1 MNPYIRRSRDM
12 SVRYCDIDI
21 DNKKLPPVYGH
32 LSSPLVPLEVSLEK
46 IIPLI
51 DNLQRYVKIAKQHCY
66 SSDHLTKEE
75 SAALY
80 LYSMERGDRSFYRV
94 LNKAL
99 RDENRAALK
108 PWFPY
113 LKLLDTALNKLPSKK
128 LPLWRGVDAD
138 VSSSFQEGQLLTW
151 CFGSSSIVAKKK
163 VILADSASYD
173 GDTVNDVPNGT
184 GVCAWPTG
192 THYTGKWQGGKKHG
206 RGVQTWGKDTDW
218 FGDRYDGEWQDGK
231 MHGQGVYTY
240 ANGDRYD
247 GEWLDSKMHG
257 RGVYT
262 YAKGDRYDG
271 EWQDDKMHGR
281 GVCTCGNG
289 D

>member
-1 MNPYIRRSRDM
+1 MPGTTLQVVSNALDHSGGLHIVHLREVDDDDE
-12 SVRYCDIDI
+12 SVSDSI
-21 DNKKLPPVYGH
+21 
-32 LSSPLVPLEVSLEK
+32 SS
-46 IIPLI
+46 
-51 DNLQRYVKIAKQHCY
+51 
-66 SSDHLTKEE
+66 LTIKGTT
-75 SAALY
+75 S
-80 LYSMERGDRSFYRV
+80 
-94 LNKAL
+94 
-99 RDENRAALK
+99 
-108 PWFPY
+108 
-113 LKLLDTALNKLPSKK
+113 
-128 LPLWRGVDAD
+128 
-138 VSSSFQEGQLLTW
+138 
-151 CFGSSSIVAKKK
+151 FGSSSIVAKKK

-271 EWQDDKMHGR
+271 EWQDDKKHGRGVYTYANGNRYDGEWQDGKMHGR